1 MVTQKRKDGR
11 DHVSFR
17 RGSQADLTSEHG
29 RRLLGPQE
37 GTRPPMK
44 AQVRLVPFADP
55 CGAAKDCWLSP
66 RFLPP
71 MPE

>member
-55 CGAAKDCWLSP
+55 CGAAKDSLALTSVLAP
-66 RFLPP
+66 HA
-71 MPE
+71 